1 LILSLVLRRNVLH
14 VHTVIRKLSGSL
26 PLVGCVTF
34 VETPFVVLFLITI
47 LLPCEWTFYT
57 LSLYLGIDAICI

>member
-26 PLVGCVTF
+26 PLVGCVIF
-34 VETPFVVLFLITI
+34 VETPFVVLFLIAI
-47 LLPCEWTFYT
+47 LLPCKWALYT
-57 LSLYLGIDAICI
+57 LSLYLGIDAVCI